1 LANVVRCALIQARH
15 DLPMTAPIADIR
27 DAALA
32 KYTQLIEEAAAS
44 GARLVALPE
53 LFTAPYFCRV
63 TDSRWYAAAEPA
75 SDGPTMTRLQPVAA
89 RLGIVLIVP
98 LYEGDRERRYN
109 SAVVVDADGAVLG
122 VYRKHHVP
130 TYHTGNY
137 EPFYFHQPN
146 HGFPVFDTAVARIGV
161 SICYDRHFPEVA
173 RVYGVK
179 GAQLL
184 ITPSATSGPES
195 ERVWELEQ
203 QAHALA
209 NGVFV
214 GAINRVGSGESC
226 DSAAFFGKSFF
237 CDPSGRIVSQGGR
250 GTEEVVLADL
260 DLGEIEAVNQ
270 RWHTARLFQD
280 RRPETY
286 REAFGLP
293 PPQPLSQRT
302 GRGDLINGEGKHDEE
317 ECVAT
322 VMHRE
327 LRYKPIMT
335 REMTDAAVEALEN
348 GRLIRSIYDEGESDG
363 AKFEAEINAYM
374 GTTQAIGVSSG
385 WAAMH
390 VAFLAAGI
398 GPGDEVITVPNS
410 FISVGDVIE
419 LVGATPIFI
428 DIDPGTF
435 NMDPNRI
442 EAAITPR
449 TKAIMPVHNNGLT
462 CEMGPIMTIARQHN
476 LLVIVDS
483 CQTLGSEYRGSKR
496 ETLGDIASLSFV
508 RNKSMTCGGEGG
520 MVVTDDPDLAYKCRL
535 YANHGR
541 GRNWANEQ
549 DAEVIG
555 LNYRLSEVLAAV
567 GRVQLRHLDDWN
579 HQRRAN
585 AAVYEE
591 LFADRDLPV
600 TLPPEPDW
608 GYHTRMRYPV
618 RAQNRDALAAYLQEA
633 GIQASSEYPVPLH
646 LNRPYVKK
654 YGFKR
659 GDFPISEQAADEIMV
674 MPIWPGLSR
683 EDQTYVVDTIE
694 SFYRS

>member
-1 LANVVRCALIQARH
+1 VV
-15 DLPMTAPIADIR
+15 T
-27 DAALA
+27 
-32 KYTQLIEEAAAS
+32 
-44 GARLVALPE
+44 
-53 LFTAPYFCRV
+53 
-63 TDSRWYAAAEPA
+63 
-75 SDGPTMTRLQPVAA
+75 TMR
-89 RLGIVLIVP
+89 
-98 LYEGDRERRYN
+98 
-109 SAVVVDADGAVLG
+109 
-122 VYRKHHVP
+122 
-130 TYHTGNY
+130 
-137 EPFYFHQPN
+137 
-146 HGFPVFDTAVARIGV
+146 
-161 SICYDRHFPEVA
+161 
-173 RVYGVK
+173 
-179 GAQLL
+179 
-184 ITPSATSGPES
+184 
-195 ERVWELEQ
+195 
-203 QAHALA
+203 
-209 NGVFV
+209 
-214 GAINRVGSGESC
+214 
-226 DSAAFFGKSFF
+226 
-237 CDPSGRIVSQGGR
+237 
-250 GTEEVVLADL
+250 
-260 DLGEIEAVNQ
+260 
-270 RWHTARLFQD
+270 
-280 RRPETY
+280 
-286 REAFGLP
+286 
-293 PPQPLSQRT
+293 
-302 GRGDLINGEGKHDEE
+302 
-317 ECVAT
+317 
-322 VMHRE
+322 RE
-327 LRYKPIMT
+327 LRYQPIMT
-335 REMTDAAVEALEN
+335 QEMKDAAVEALEN
-348 GRLIRSIYDEGESDG
+348 GRLIRSLYDESESDG
-363 AKFEAEINAYM
+363 ARFEAEINAYM
-374 GTTQAIGVSSG
+374 GTTQAVGVSSG

-398 GPGDEVITVPNS
+398 GAGDEVITVPNS

-428 DIDPGTF
+428 DIDPDTF

-462 CEMGPIMTIARQHN
+462 CEMGPIMTIARRHN
-476 LLVIVDS
+476 LLVIADS
-483 CQTLGSEYRGSKR
+483 CQTLGSEYQGSKR

-555 LNYRLSEVLAAV
+555 LNYRLSEVLAAI

-591 LFADRDLPV
+591 LFAGRDLPV
-600 TLPPEPDW
+600 ILPPEPEW

-618 RAQNRDALAAYLQEA
+618 RAQNRDALAAYLQKA
-633 GIQASSEYPVPLH
+633 GIQAGSEYPVPLH